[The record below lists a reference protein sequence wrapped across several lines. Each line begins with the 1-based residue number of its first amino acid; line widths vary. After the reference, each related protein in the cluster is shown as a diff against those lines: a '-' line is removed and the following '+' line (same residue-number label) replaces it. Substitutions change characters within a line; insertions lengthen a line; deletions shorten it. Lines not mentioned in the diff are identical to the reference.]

1 MTEILE
7 NILDTLNN
15 QEYVDILLYLFIF
28 YFLYFGWKNGS
39 IMVIFYISS
48 LLVAIFSSFRYS
60 DQVGEYISNWL
71 NSGRQLSELFAGVII
86 FVGIIT
92 ISSLIQNIILSIKGK
107 NDTGSKLLGSLLSIL
122 LSNLILTFVFTII
135 TLINTTPV
143 VEDYLER
150 SELVLFYTDAD
161 GTPQQALEVIIGND
175 LLKVVSRIKD
185 LTGKSSVVVDE
196 HGCLEIPKVS
206 RSKLVS
212 RSVESSEMFE
222 IINIARINE
231 NVDPIEFSQ
240 SLSNIANSYAF
251 LMYEEGFWCHKNP
264 LNGQQVGDRLSEVGQ
279 PYKTVAENLAI
290 SSTLVSGHESLMS
303 SETHRNTI
311 LDRQFKRVGVGIVSG
326 PLGLIIVQIFQ

>member
-1 MTEILE
+1 
-7 NILDTLNN
+7 
-15 QEYVDILLYLFIF
+15 
-28 YFLYFGWKNGS
+28 
-39 IMVIFYISS
+39 MVIFYISS

-196 HGCLEIPKVS
+196 YGCLEIPKVS

>member
-7 NILDTLNN
+7 NILNTLNN
-15 QEYVDILLYLFIF
+15 QEYVDILLYIFIF

-39 IMVIFYISS
+39 ILIVFYIAS
-48 LLVAIFSSFRYS
+48 LLIAIFSSFRYS
-60 DQVGEYISNWL
+60 DEIGAYISNWL

-86 FVGIIT
+86 FIGVIT
-92 ISSLIQNIILSIKGK
+92 VSSLIQNIIISVKSK
-107 NDTGSKLLGSLLSIL
+107 NDTGSKLLGSLLSVL
-122 LSNLILTFVFTII
+122 LSNLVLTFLFTVIS
-135 TLINTTPV
+135 LINTTPL

-150 SELVLFYTDAD
+150 SELVSFYTDAD

-185 LTGKSSVVVDE
+185 LTGESSVVVDDY
-196 HGCLEIPKVS
+196 GCLEIPKVS
-206 RSKLVS
+206 RSKLIARNDDS
-212 RSVESSEMFE
+212 YEMFE
-222 IINIARINE
+222 ILNIERIND
-231 NVDPIEFSQ
+231 NVDPVEFSQ
-240 SLSNIANSYAF
+240 RLSDIATSYAF

-264 LNGQQVGDRLSEVGQ
+264 INGQQVGDRLSEVGL

-290 SSTLVSGHESLMS
+290 SSTLIAGHESLMS

-311 LDRQFKRVGVGIVSG
+311 LDSEFKRVGVGIVSG

>member
-7 NILDTLNN
+7 NILNTLNN

-28 YFLYFGWKNGS
+28 YFIYFGWKNGS
-39 IMVIFYISS
+39 IIVIFYISA

-60 DQVGEYISNWL
+60 DQIGLYISSWL

-86 FVGIIT
+86 FIGVIT
-92 ISSLIQNIILSIKGK
+92 IASLIQNIILSIKSK
-107 NDTGSKLLGSLLSIL
+107 NDTGSKLLGSLLSLL
-122 LSNLILTFVFTII
+122 LSNLILTFSFTIVS
-135 TLINTTPV
+135 LINTTPL

-150 SELVLFYTDAD
+150 SELVSFYTDSE
-161 GTPQQALEVIIGND
+161 GTPQQALEVIICND

-185 LTGKSSVVVDE
+185 LTGKSSVVVDDF
-196 HGCLEIPKVS
+196 GCLEIPKVS
-206 RSKLVS
+206 KSKLIAKS
-212 RSVESSEMFE
+212 TDSNEMFE
-222 IINIARINE
+222 IINIERINE

-240 SLSNIANSYAF
+240 RLSDIATSYAF

-264 LNGQQVGDRLSEVGQ
+264 LNGQQVGDRLSEVGL

-290 SSTLVSGHESLMS
+290 SSTLVSGHESLMN

-311 LDRQFKRVGVGIVSG
+311 LDREFKRVGVGIVSG

>member
-7 NILDTLNN
+7 NILNTLNN

-39 IMVIFYISS
+39 IMVIFYISA
-48 LLVAIFSSFRYS
+48 LLLAIFSSFRYS
-60 DQVGEYISNWL
+60 EQVGTYISNWL

-86 FVGIIT
+86 FIGVIT

-107 NDTGSKLLGSLLSIL
+107 NDTGSKLLGSVLSLL
-122 LSNLILTFVFTII
+122 LSNLMLTFAFTIVS
-135 TLINTTPV
+135 LINTTPLI
-143 VEDYLER
+143 EDYLER
-150 SELVLFYTDAD
+150 SELVSFYTDAD
-161 GTPQQALEVIIGND
+161 GTPQQALEVVIGND

-185 LTGKSSVVVDE
+185 LTGQSSVVVDE
-196 HGCLEIPKVS
+196 FGCLEIPKVS
-206 RSKLVS
+206 KPKLLAKNGES
-212 RSVESSEMFE
+212 REMFE
-222 IINIARINE
+222 IINIERINE
-231 NVDPIEFSQ
+231 NVDPVEFSQ
-240 SLSNIANSYAF
+240 RLSDIANEYAF

-264 LNGQQVGDRLSEVGQ
+264 LNGQQVGDRLSEVGL

-303 SETHRNTI
+303 SETHKNTI
-311 LDRQFKRVGVGIVSG
+311 LDSEFKRVGVGIVSG

>member
-7 NILDTLNN
+7 NILNTLNN
-15 QEYVDILLYLFIF
+15 QEYVDILLYIFIF

-39 IMVIFYISS
+39 ILIVFYISS
-48 LLVAIFSSFRYS
+48 LLVAIFLSFRYS
-60 DQVGEYISNWL
+60 DVIGTYISGWL

-86 FVGIIT
+86 FIGIIT
-92 ISSLIQNIILSIKGK
+92 ISSLIQNIILSVKSK
-107 NDTGSKLLGSLLSIL
+107 NDVGSKLLGTLLSLL
-122 LSNLILTFVFTII
+122 LSNLILTFVFTMIS
-135 TLINTTPV
+135 LINTTPL

-150 SELVLFYTDAD
+150 SALVSFYTDPD

-185 LTGKSSVVVDE
+185 LTGESSVVVDE
-196 HGCLEIPKVS
+196 FGCLEIPKVS
-206 RSKLVS
+206 RSKLIA
-212 RSVESSEMFE
+212 RGEESLEMFE
-222 IINIARINE
+222 ILNIERINK
-231 NVDPIEFSQ
+231 NVDPVEFSQ
-240 SLSNIANSYAF
+240 RLSDIANSYAF

-264 LNGQQVGDRLSEVGQ
+264 LNGQQVGDRLSEVGL

-290 SSTLVSGHESLMS
+290 ASTLVAGHESLMS

-311 LDRQFKRVGVGIVSG
+311 LDGEFKRVGIGIVSG

>member
-1 MTEILE
+1 
-7 NILDTLNN
+7 
-15 QEYVDILLYLFIF
+15 
-28 YFLYFGWKNGS
+28 
-39 IMVIFYISS
+39 MVIFYISS

-107 NDTGSKLLGSLLSIL
+107 NDLGSKLLGSLLSIL

-196 HGCLEIPKVS
+196 YGCLEIPKVS

>member
-15 QEYVDILLYLFIF
+15 QDYVDILLYLFIF

-107 NDTGSKLLGSLLSIL
+107 NDLGSKLLGSLLSIL

>member
-1 MTEILE
+1 
-7 NILDTLNN
+7 
-15 QEYVDILLYLFIF
+15 
-28 YFLYFGWKNGS
+28 
-39 IMVIFYISS
+39 MVIFYISS

>member
-196 HGCLEIPKVS
+196 YGCLEIPKVS

>member
-107 NDTGSKLLGSLLSIL
+107 NDIGSKLLGSLLSIL

-196 HGCLEIPKVS
+196 YGCLEIPKVS

>member
-7 NILDTLNN
+7 NILNTLNN

-39 IMVIFYISS
+39 ILIVFYISA

-60 DQVGEYISNWL
+60 DQVGSYISSWL
-71 NSGRQLSELFAGVII
+71 NSGRQLSELFAGVVI
-86 FVGIIT
+86 FIGVIT
-92 ISSLIQNIILSIKGK
+92 VSSLIQNIIQSVAKK
-107 NDTGSKLLGSLLSIL
+107 NDIGSKLLGSLLSVL

-135 TLINTTPV
+135 SLINTTPL
-143 VEDYLER
+143 VENYLER
-150 SELVLFYTDAD
+150 SELVSFYTDSE

-196 HGCLEIPKVS
+196 FGCLEIPKVS
-206 RSKLVS
+206 RSKLIAKDN
-212 RSVESSEMFE
+212 ESNEMFE
-222 IINIARINE
+222 ILNFERINE

-240 SLSNIANSYAF
+240 RLSDIAKSYAF

-264 LNGQQVGDRLSEVGQ
+264 INGQQVGDRLSEVGL

-290 SSTLVSGHESLMS
+290 SSTLIAGHESLMS

-311 LDRQFKRVGVGIVSG
+311 LDSSFKRVGIGIVSG

>member
-1 MTEILE
+1 
-7 NILDTLNN
+7 
-15 QEYVDILLYLFIF
+15 
-28 YFLYFGWKNGS
+28 
-39 IMVIFYISS
+39 
-48 LLVAIFSSFRYS
+48 
-60 DQVGEYISNWL
+60 
-71 NSGRQLSELFAGVII
+71 
-86 FVGIIT
+86 
-92 ISSLIQNIILSIKGK
+92 
-107 NDTGSKLLGSLLSIL
+107 
-122 LSNLILTFVFTII
+122 LTFVFTII

-196 HGCLEIPKVS
+196 YGCLEIPKVS

>member
-107 NDTGSKLLGSLLSIL
+107 NDLGSKLLGSLLSIL

-196 HGCLEIPKVS
+196 YGCLEIPKVS

-231 NVDPIEFSQ
+231 NVDPVEFSQ

>member
-196 HGCLEIPKVS
+196 YGCLEIPKVS

-231 NVDPIEFSQ
+231 NVDPVEFSQ

>member
-7 NILDTLNN
+7 NILNTLNN

-196 HGCLEIPKVS
+196 YGCLEIPKVS